1 MSYTPIDLSAN
12 LNCREMALKYKR
24 NDKLWPENMNLTT
37 KIISQPNFKFVAL
50 ISMGF
55 IDLNKTISSTII

>member
-12 LNCREMALKYKR
+12 LNCRAIALKYKR

-37 KIISQPNFKFVAL
+37 KILAKKL
-50 ISMGF
+50 ICSSNKLLTDQ
-55 IDLNKTISSTII
+55 DLKY